1 MAAFRNRFVVSAA
14 IGTDVVT
21 RGIYKGAALQLV
33 DDKLRVAIPASLRN
47 TIIANSP
54 EGDMRVTIAVHPQGD
69 CLIGYDLPWGIE
81 LNARANARD
90 AAHADENGEIDYDYK
105 RRVANGEDLPFDP
118 SGRFIMHG
126 FHKKKARIGK
136 YAFFYGQWDHFEIW
150 DPATLLAAQA
160 SGTMR
165 DNLEYLLDEKGIV
178 L

>member
-1 MAAFRNRFVVSAA
+1 MAIFGGGEGLP
-14 IGTDVVT
+14 GTDGIQRVT

-47 TIIANSP
+47 TIISNSP

-69 CLIGYDLPWGIE
+69 CLVGYDLPWGLT
-81 LNARANARD
+81 LNERANDRD
-90 AAHADENGEIDYDYK
+90 ALHADANGEIDYDYK

-126 FHKKKARIGK
+126 FHKKKAKIGK
-136 YAFFYGQWDHFEIW
+136 LAFFYGQWDHFEIW
-150 DPATLLAAQA
+150 DPATLLAKQA

-165 DNLEYLLDEKGIV
+165 DNLEYLLEEKGIV